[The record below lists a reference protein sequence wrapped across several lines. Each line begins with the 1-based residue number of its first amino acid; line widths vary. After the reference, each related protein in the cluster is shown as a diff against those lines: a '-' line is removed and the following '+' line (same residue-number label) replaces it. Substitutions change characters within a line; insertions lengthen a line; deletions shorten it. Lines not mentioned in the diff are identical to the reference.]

1 MIGNYL
7 FCATLLKRQLK
18 STTREHNMVRFHDG
32 KPTGIYYSQHRD
44 GAAYDWDNDAISKTN
59 ERVSRR
65 NEDVA
70 ELI

>member
-1 MIGNYL
+1 
-7 FCATLLKRQLK
+7 
-18 STTREHNMVRFHDG
+18 MVRFHDG